1 MSALT
6 VEATL
11 IHPEHRERVDARVSW
26 SGDIYGAR
34 LAVVWS

>member
-1 MSALT
+1 MSTFT

-11 IHPEHRERVDARVSW
+11 THPEHRERVDARMCW

-34 LAVVWS
+34 RAVVWS